1 MKIFPY
7 LLLLILLSSCG
18 GEQIEKAPDV
28 SDINVDI
35 SIIRY
40 DQELKNSKGDNPSK
54 DYMKLLA
61 KYPKMTDLFFK
72 RLLQLSDPDQKIF
85 SSRVGEFL
93 KDERITRLADT
104 VSVLYPSLDKV
115 EKDLERALKYF
126 KHYFPPTK
134 IPNFYTLITEFGYPT
149 FIFEDQETDAVG
161 IGLDMFLGEDFNYKK
176 INAQDP
182 AFSDYMTRTYNEDH
196 IAKKAIEMMVVD
208 VLGDPPG
215 KRFIDQM
222 IHHGKRLYILDK
234 VLPFV
239 SDTIVFEYSPA
250 QLDWVENNEKPMWN
264 YFLENNLMYETN
276 HLKVTKLLQP
286 APTSAGMP
294 SESPGRTGAYM
305 GYKIIEAFMKRNPEK
320 TIRDLAGIKDSQMIL
335 ESSNFKPKR
344 S

>member
-1 MKIFPY
+1 MRIY
-7 LLLLILLSSCG
+7 LYLFLLTVLSSCG
-18 GEQIEKAPDV
+18 GEIAEKAPDV

-40 DQELKNSKGDNPSK
+40 DLDIKNSKGIEPGK
-54 DYMKLLA
+54 DYLKLLA
-61 KYPKMTDLFFK
+61 KHPRMTDLFFK
-72 RLLQLSDPDQKIF
+72 DLLQLRDPDQKVF
-85 SSRVGEFL
+85 AEKVGGFL
-93 KDERITRLADT
+93 TDDRITKLADT
-104 VSVLYPSLDKV
+104 VSVIYPTLDRV
-115 EKDLERALKYF
+115 EGEIERALKYF
-126 KHYFPPTK
+126 KHYFPSTK
-134 IPNFYTLITEFGYPT
+134 IPNFYTVITEFGYPT
-149 FIFEDQETDAVG
+149 FIFEDQEQDAIG

-222 IHHGKRLYILDK
+222 IHHGRRLYILDK

-239 SDTIVFEYSPA
+239 SDTVVHEYTPA
-250 QLDWVENNEKPMWN
+250 QLAWVENNQKPMWN

-294 SESPGRTGAYM
+294 PESPGRTGAYM
-305 GYKIIEAFMKRNPEK
+305 GYKIIEAFMKRNPDK
-320 TIRDLAGIKDSQMIL
+320 TLGELSELKDSQMIL
-335 ESSNFKPKR
+335 ESSKFKPKR
-344 S
+344 T